1 MIYANLPALSP
12 YFRATVGMQPGTNP
26 NMINPVANAGLIRY
40 PDRVDNIFKAPDAQM
55 SIRTMEVE
63 IAPGQVLRARTLL
76 EQDPFS
82 GLAKAKGAIQ
92 QSYQVALTPDA
103 TAGVMLN
110 PGDIVTIAG
119 VIFTAS
125 AILGPRDVADAFVAF
140 SNALVENSPIYG
152 SLTASQITNS
162 LAVAGGTFS
171 YGSMLMENG
180 APAYTFREL
189 TENAILFA
197 TLTAGAIVLE
207 VSANF
212 YYAPNL
218 TGVTAS
224 QTISSGISPTTAL
237 TTAAQGGKIYLQ
249 LNGQLAAAGTFSAFG
264 LTFTATATASAANIA
279 ASFLAYPS
287 AGINGTI
294 TGTNQG
300 WIFSSLDATG
310 NGLIQATQNPSSLST
325 ANQSPVFTSSSSTL
339 TYNPVY
345 QYDIP
350 GLIGILAHDVN
361 TLTGTYANTVMEAQM
376 YVEGNFYWNALKWEN
391 IPPPSTGN
399 IFVPQGVG
407 VWNEFPSIDG
417 YDYVVN
423 AGTDI
428 TPCTAYWTGV
438 TSYKDAR
445 EILRNASGNTY
456 LRLSNFLAGEYPLT

>member
-55 SIRTMEVE
+55 SIRTLEVE

-103 TAGVMLN
+103 ATGVMLN

-119 VIFTAS
+119 VAFTAS
-125 AILGPRDVADAFVAF
+125 AALGPRDVADAFVAF
-140 SNALVENSPIYG
+140 SNALVENSTIYG
-152 SLTASQITNS
+152 SLTASQLTNS

-180 APAYTFREL
+180 TPAYTFREL
-189 TENAILFA
+189 TENVILFA
-197 TLTAGAIVLE
+197 TLTLGSIVLE
-207 VSANF
+207 VSTNF
-212 YYAPNL
+212 YYTPNL
-218 TGVTAS
+218 TSVTAS

-237 TTAAQGGKIYLQ
+237 TTAAQNGKVYLQ
-249 LNGQLAAAGTFSAFG
+249 LSGQLAAAGTFSAFG

-279 ASFLAYPS
+279 ASLLAYPS
-287 AGINGTI
+287 AGTNGTV
-294 TGTNQG
+294 TGTNTG
-300 WIFSSLDATG
+300 WTFSSNDVNN
-310 NGLIQATQNPSSLST
+310 NGIIQATPTSSLAN
-325 ANQSPVFTSSSSTL
+325 ANQSPVFTASSSTL
-339 TYNPVY
+339 NYQATF

-391 IPPPSTGN
+391 VPPPNTGN

-428 TPCTAYWTGV
+428 TACTAYWTGV
-438 TSYKDAR
+438 TSYKDTR
-445 EILRNASGNTY
+445 EIFRNASGNTY